1 MVWLLVLLVGCG
13 DHGKSADDSA
23 SGSDS
28 DSASEAAEVPSC
40 TEYCTEM
47 HEVCAAEAFHR
58 DGACLQWCNSE
69 TAPVPVGELTDTA
82 VDTLG
87 CRMNHLAQAAA
98 TDDEATRAE
107 HCANASA
114 AGGDTCGSWCD
125 VYCRQGVATCS
136 AANDAYTPGRETYFD
151 EDPDADPYAICEA
164 ACTDFPTEVLDGVS
178 QVDQHFGYGDTVQCR
193 LHHQQGAIIEGETGD
208 RNAFALHCGHA
219 AIEPTE
225 LCEDQARPNSVNY
238 CEFALY
244 FCPDLFP
251 AGTDEMACRGT
262 IDALV
267 RDGHYDEGP
276 FLSFTDTDRN
286 SLGCLNYWIMAAP
299 LDPTACAKA
308 DWNPDH
314 WTTTGGSG
322 VCAPPS

>member
-1 MVWLLVLLVGCG
+1 MPPPP
-13 DHGKSADDSA
+13 
-23 SGSDS
+23 
-28 DSASEAAEVPSC
+28 AAPPLATTC
-40 TEYCTEM
+40 DAAAGATEM

-98 TDDEATRAE
+98 TDDEVTRAA

-114 AGGDTCGSWCD
+114 SGGDTCGSWCD

-151 EDPDADPYAICEA
+151 EDPNADPDAICEV
-164 ACTDFPTEVLDGVS
+164 ACADFPTDVLDGVS
-178 QVDQHFGYGDTVQCR
+178 QVDQHFGSGDTVQCR

-225 LCEDQARPNSVNY
+225 YCEDQARPNPVNY
-238 CEFALY
+238 CEFALH

-251 AGTDEMACRGT
+251 AGTDDMACRGT
-262 IDALV
+262 LNALV
-267 RDGHYDEGP
+267 REGRYDDGP

-286 SLGCLNYWIMAAP
+286 SLGCLNYWIMVAP

-308 DWNPDH
+308 DWNPEN
-314 WTTTGGSG
+314 WVRAGGSG
-322 VCAPPS
+322 VCDPPS